1 MASEGQTTQPTVR
14 SVERALDVLE
24 LLERSDRALRLVD
37 LSRGTGL
44 HAATAL
50 RIVGVLQRRGLVQ
63 QDGGDYRLGA
73 GALGLAHGYLVGDP
87 LTTHARGVLQ
97 QLAEST
103 HLTTSLYVRT
113 GQERILTARVDGR
126 DPLRYQLPVGRRL
139 PLVVG
144 AGKTILAFAT
154 PEEREHVLT
163 HHGDTR
169 DANGRTVRVD
179 ELRSS
184 LDEIRRNGFH
194 VSIAE
199 RDVDVAAV
207 SAPVFDQQGA
217 VIASVSASGPAEH
230 NHRAGLEALVPE
242 VRRAAQAVGR

>member
-1 MASEGQTTQPTVR
+1 MATDGPSSQPTVR

-24 LLERSDRALRLVD
+24 LLERSDRPLRLVD

-63 QDGGDYRLGA
+63 QEGGEYRLGA
-73 GALGLAHGYLVGDP
+73 GALGLAHGFLVSDP
-87 LTTHARGVLQ
+87 LTNRARGVLQ
-97 QLAEST
+97 QLADST
-103 HLTTSLYVRT
+103 HLTASLYVRT
-113 GQERILTARVDGR
+113 GHERILTARVDGR

-139 PLVVG
+139 SLVVG
-144 AGKTILAFAT
+144 AGKTILAFTTAD
-154 PEEREHVLT
+154 EREAVLA
-163 HHGDTR
+163 HHGETR
-169 DANGRTVRVD
+169 DANGSPVSVE

-184 LDEIRRNGFH
+184 LDEIHRNGFH

-199 RDVDVAAV
+199 RDVAVAAV

-217 VIASVSASGPAEH
+217 VIGAVSASGPAEH
-230 NHRAGLEALVPE
+230 NERAGLEALVPE
-242 VRRAAQAVGR
+242 IRRAAQAVGR